1 MMCDLTQQHACMH
14 STRIIKYDDDD
25 DNNIIIIITIKIQM
39 TVMVVDNRNHCMRLV
54 QGKP

>member
-1 MMCDLTQQHACMH
+1 MCDLTQQHACMH

-25 DNNIIIIITIKIQM
+25 NNIIIITIKLQM

>member
-1 MMCDLTQQHACMH
+1 MCDLTQQHACMR

-25 DNNIIIIITIKIQM
+25 DDDNNIIVITIKIQM